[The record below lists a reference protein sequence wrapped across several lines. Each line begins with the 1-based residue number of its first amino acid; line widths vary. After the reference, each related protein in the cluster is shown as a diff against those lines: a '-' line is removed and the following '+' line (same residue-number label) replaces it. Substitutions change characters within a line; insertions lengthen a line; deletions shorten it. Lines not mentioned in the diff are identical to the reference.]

1 VDLDAFGLPSGTK
14 PLVWVWAAAGAGS
27 MEDELMAAIVPQ
39 GMMAPMPFDFSQIT
53 APFRMQPGLRRLA
66 PGARQLSPLP
76 PGSPAFAEKLA
87 VLQRHADQALVAR
100 QGFDAQPALQALAQ
114 QGALDC
120 PAAVQIDAGARLH
133 SPVLGLSVL
142 PDGSDLQARPGH
154 HADAFAAL
162 QALPPRWRA
171 AGLLS
176 LALHADF
183 AVVDGASGTLPW
195 MAVCLPSHWDPAEKV
210 GRHFTEVH
218 APVADN
224 ATLLAAGAHLMS
236 LVCEAQRWE
245 RFVWTLT
252 PNPAYD
258 HHPRRRAPIPWPEQA
273 PAACAHLRNERQTFI
288 PLPGLRQAMFTIHVD
303 VQPLA
308 QALTQPGDA
317 QRLHDAL
324 ASMSEAVLAY
334 RGLASV
340 RPALLRW
347 LAEYA
352 AQPA

>member
-1 VDLDAFGLPSGTK
+1 
-14 PLVWVWAAAGAGS
+14 
-27 MEDELMAAIVPQ
+27 
-39 GMMAPMPFDFSQIT
+39 MAPMPFDFSQVT

-66 PGARQLSPLP
+66 PGAAQLSPLP

-87 VLQRHADQALVAR
+87 VLLRHADQALVAR
-100 QGFDAQPALQALAQ
+100 EGFDAQPALQALARQ
-114 QGALDC
+114 AALDC
-120 PAAVQIDAGARLH
+120 PDAVRLDGLWLH
-133 SPVLGLSVL
+133 VPTLGLRMR
-142 PDGSDLQARPGH
+142 PDGGELHAQPGH
-154 HADAFAAL
+154 HADAFATL
-162 QALPPRWRA
+162 QALPPPWRA

-183 AVVDGASGTLPW
+183 AVVDGAGGTLPW
-195 MAVCLPSHWDPAEKV
+195 MAVCLPSHWDPAEKI

-224 ATLLAAGAHLMS
+224 ATLLAAGAHLMR
-236 LVCEAQRWE
+236 LVCDTQRWE

-252 PNPAYD
+252 PNPAHD
-258 HHPRRRAPIPWPEQA
+258 QHPRRRAPIPWPAQA
-273 PAACAHLRNERQTFI
+273 PAACAHLRTEHQTFI
-288 PLPGLRQAMFTIHVD
+288 PLPERCQAVFTIHVE

-334 RGLASV
+334 RGLASA
-340 RPALLRW
+340 RPALLGW
-347 LAEYA
+347 LAQYS
-352 AQPA
+352 AQPI

>member
-1 VDLDAFGLPSGTK
+1 
-14 PLVWVWAAAGAGS
+14 
-27 MEDELMAAIVPQ
+27 
-39 GMMAPMPFDFSQIT
+39 MPFDFSQVT
-53 APFRMQPGLRRLA
+53 APFRMQPGLRRLT
-66 PGARQLSPLP
+66 PGASQLSPAP
-76 PGSPAFAEKLA
+76 PGSPVFMEKLA
-87 VLQRHADQALVAR
+87 VLQRHAGQALVAR
-100 QGFDAQPALQALAQ
+100 DGFDARPALQALAQ
-114 QGALDC
+114 QAALDC
-120 PAAVQIDAGARLH
+120 PNAVQISGTR
-133 SPVLGLSVL
+133 
-142 PDGSDLQARPGH
+142 LQARPLGLRMQLDGTELHAQPGH
-154 HADAFAAL
+154 HSDAFAAL

-195 MAVCLPSHWDPAEKV
+195 MAVCLPSHWNPAEKV

-224 ATLLAAGAHLMS
+224 ATLLAAGAHLMR
-236 LVCEAQRWE
+236 LVCDTQRWE

-258 HHPRRRAPIPWPEQA
+258 HHPWRRAPIAWPAQS
-273 PAACAHLRNERQTFI
+273 AAAGAHLRTEHQTFI
-288 PLPGLRQAMFTIHVD
+288 PLPERCQAVFTIQVE
-303 VQPLA
+303 VRPLA

-340 RPALLRW
+340 RPALLHW
-347 LAEYA
+347 LAQYA
-352 AQPA
+352 AQPE

>member
-1 VDLDAFGLPSGTK
+1 
-14 PLVWVWAAAGAGS
+14 
-27 MEDELMAAIVPQ
+27 MI
-39 GMMAPMPFDFSQIT
+39 APMSFDFSQVT

-66 PGARQLSPLP
+66 PGAAQLSPLP
-76 PGSPAFAEKLA
+76 PGSPVFAEKLA
-87 VLQRHADQALVAR
+87 VLQRHAEQALVAHD
-100 QGFDAQPALQALAQ
+100 GFDAQPALLALARQ
-114 QGALDC
+114 AALDC
-120 PAAVQIDAGARLH
+120 PEAVRLDGAELH
-133 SPVLGLSVL
+133 SPALGLHVRL
-142 PDGSDLQARPGH
+142 DGGELHGEATY
-154 HADAFAAL
+154 HAGAAAAL
-162 QALPPRWRA
+162 QALPPPWRA

-195 MAVCLPSHWDPAEKV
+195 MAVCLPSHWDPVEKV

-224 ATLLAAGAHLMS
+224 ATLLAAGAHLMR
-236 LVCEAQRWE
+236 LVCEEQRWE

-258 HHPRRRAPIPWPEQA
+258 HHPRRRASIPWPAQE
-273 PAACAHLRNERQTFI
+273 PAACAHLRTEHQTFI
-288 PLPGLRQAMFTIHVD
+288 PLPGLHQAVFTIHVE

-324 ASMSEAVLAY
+324 ASMSDAVLAY

-352 AQPA
+352 AQAA

>member
-1 VDLDAFGLPSGTK
+1 
-14 PLVWVWAAAGAGS
+14 
-27 MEDELMAAIVPQ
+27 
-39 GMMAPMPFDFSQIT
+39 MMAPMSFDFSQVT

-66 PGARQLSPLP
+66 PGAAQLSPLP
-76 PGSPAFAEKLA
+76 PGSPVFTEKLA
-87 VLQRHADQALVAR
+87 VLQRHAEQALVAR
-100 QGFDAQPALQALAQ
+100 DGFDAQPALLALARQ
-114 QGALDC
+114 ASVDC
-120 PAAVQIDAGARLH
+120 PEAIRLDGADLH
-133 SPVLGLSVL
+133 SPALGLRVR
-142 PDGSDLQARPGH
+142 PDGGELHGEAAH
-154 HADAFAAL
+154 HADAAAAL
-162 QALPPRWRA
+162 RALPPPWRA

-183 AVVDGASGTLPW
+183 AVVDGTRGTLPW
-195 MAVCLPSHWDPAEKV
+195 MAVCLPSHWDPVEKV

-252 PNPAYD
+252 PNPAHD
-258 HHPRRRAPIPWPEQA
+258 HHPRRRAPAAWPVEA
-273 PAACAHLRNERQTFI
+273 RAVVACAHLRTERQTFI
-288 PLPGLRQAMFTIHVD
+288 PLPEHRQAVFTIHVE

-334 RGLASV
+334 RGLTSA

-347 LAEYA
+347 LAGYA

>member
-1 VDLDAFGLPSGTK
+1 
-14 PLVWVWAAAGAGS
+14 
-27 MEDELMAAIVPQ
+27 
-39 GMMAPMPFDFSQIT
+39 MPFDFSQVT

-66 PGARQLSPLP
+66 PGATQLSPAP
-76 PGSPAFAEKLA
+76 PGSPVFMEKLA
-87 VLQRHADQALVAR
+87 VLQRHADQALLAR
-100 QGFDAQPALQALAQ
+100 DGFDARPALQALAQ
-114 QGALDC
+114 QAALDC
-120 PAAVQIDAGARLH
+120 PNAVQISGTW
-133 SPVLGLSVL
+133 
-142 PDGSDLQARPGH
+142 LQARPLGLRMQLDGTELHAQPGH
-154 HADAFAAL
+154 HSDAFAAL
-162 QALPPRWRA
+162 QSLSPSWRA

-183 AVVDGASGTLPW
+183 AVVDGTSGTLPW

-224 ATLLAAGAHLMS
+224 ASLLAAGAHLMR
-236 LVCEAQRWE
+236 LVCDTQRWE
-245 RFVWTLT
+245 RCVWALT

-258 HHPRRRAPIPWPEQA
+258 HHPRRRASIAWPA
-273 PAACAHLRNERQTFI
+273 PSPAAGAHLRTEHQTFI
-288 PLPGLRQAMFTIHVD
+288 PLPGHCQAVFTIHVE
-303 VQPLA
+303 VRPLA

-340 RPALLRW
+340 RPALLHW
-347 LAEYA
+347 LAQYA
-352 AQPA
+352 AQPE

>member
-1 VDLDAFGLPSGTK
+1 
-14 PLVWVWAAAGAGS
+14 
-27 MEDELMAAIVPQ
+27 MI
-39 GMMAPMPFDFSQIT
+39 APMSFDFSQVT

-66 PGARQLSPLP
+66 PGATQLSPLP
-76 PGSPAFAEKLA
+76 PGSPVFAEKLA
-87 VLQRHADQALVAR
+87 VLQRHAEQALVAR
-100 QGFDAQPALQALAQ
+100 EGFDAQPALLALARQ
-114 QGALDC
+114 ACVDC
-120 PAAVQIDAGARLH
+120 PGAIRLDGAEIR
-133 SPVLGLSVL
+133 SPALGLRVRL
-142 PDGSDLQARPGH
+142 DRGELHGEAAH
-154 HADAFAAL
+154 HADAAAAL
-162 QALPPRWRA
+162 QALPPPWRA

-183 AVVDGASGTLPW
+183 AVVDGTRGTLPW
-195 MAVCLPSHWDPAEKV
+195 MAVCLPSHWDPVEKV

-224 ATLLAAGAHLMS
+224 ATLLAAGAHLMR
-236 LVCEAQRWE
+236 LVCDTQRWE

-258 HHPRRRAPIPWPEQA
+258 HHPQRRAPIPWPAQA
-273 PAACAHLRNERQTFI
+273 PAACAHLRTEHQTFI
-288 PLPGLRQAMFTIHVD
+288 PLPGQHQAVFTIHVE

-334 RGLASV
+334 RGLTSV

>member
-1 VDLDAFGLPSGTK
+1 
-14 PLVWVWAAAGAGS
+14 
-27 MEDELMAAIVPQ
+27 MI
-39 GMMAPMPFDFSQIT
+39 APMSFDFSQVT

-66 PGARQLSPLP
+66 PGAAQLSPLP

-87 VLQRHADQALVAR
+87 VLQRHAEQALIAR
-100 QGFDAQPALQALAQ
+100 DGFDAQPALLALARQ
-114 QGALDC
+114 ACVDC
-120 PAAVQIDAGARLH
+120 PGAIRLDGAELH
-133 SPVLGLSVL
+133 SPALGLHVQL
-142 PDGSDLQARPGH
+142 DRGELHGEAIH
-154 HADAFAAL
+154 HADAAATL
-162 QALPPRWRA
+162 QGLPPPWRA

-183 AVVDGASGTLPW
+183 AVVDGTRGTLPW
-195 MAVCLPSHWDPAEKV
+195 MAVCLPSHWDPVEKV

-224 ATLLAAGAHLMS
+224 ATLLAAGAHLMG
-236 LVCEAQRWE
+236 LVCETQRWE

-258 HHPRRRAPIPWPEQA
+258 HHPRRRVPTAWPAEA
-273 PAACAHLRNERQTFI
+273 RAVAACAHLRTERQTFI
-288 PLPGLRQAMFTIHVD
+288 PLPEHRQAVFTIHVE

-308 QALTQPGDA
+308 QVLTRADEA

-324 ASMSEAVLAY
+324 ASMSDAVLAY
-334 RGLASV
+334 RGLTAA
-340 RPALLRW
+340 RPALLHW
-347 LAEYA
+347 LAARA